1 MMMAA
6 GSCAAESR
14 AGSRSLGAA
23 FRLYYRAAGAQDRT
37 ARSREARTLRA
48 RETEPTDLA
57 PAAVRPFPEMEE
69 VERARSGDGDA
80 YARLIERYQKPIA
93 QQMWRFTR
101 DADRHAELVQDV
113 FVNAYASLR
122 SYRGAAPF
130 LHWLRKIAVRT
141 GYAYWRQS
149 KRARLERSL
158 DEGAA
163 RSPADDPADLD
174 AQEAGELVHL
184 ILAELPPRDRLVLT
198 LMYLEE
204 RSVAEIADLSGW
216 SVAMVKVQLW
226 RARAKLK
233 KALLA
238 RGYEPPRPLGRGEA

>member
-1 MMMAA
+1 MMIAA
-6 GSCAAESR
+6 GTCAPEPR
-14 AGSRSLGAA
+14 AGSRSIGAA
-23 FRLYYRAAGAQDRT
+23 FRLYYWAAGAQSRT
-37 ARSREARTLRA
+37 AWNREARTLRA
-48 RETEPTDLA
+48 RETDPTDLA
-57 PAAVRPFPEMEE
+57 PAAVLQFPDMEE

-80 YARLIERYQKPIA
+80 YARLIERYRGPIA

-101 DADRHAELVQDV
+101 DPDRHAELVQDV
-113 FVNAYASLR
+113 FVNAYTSLR

-149 KRARLERSL
+149 KRARRERSL
-158 DEGAA
+158 DEQAA
-163 RSPADDPADLD
+163 RLPADGPAGHD
-174 AQEAGELVHL
+174 AREAGELVHL
-184 ILAELPPRDRLVLT
+184 VLAELSPRDRLVLT

-204 RSVAEIADLSGW
+204 RSVAEIAELSGW

-226 RARAKLK
+226 RARARLK

-238 RGYEPPRPLGRGEA
+238 RKDLWEG